1 MSNIRLSVIVPVF
14 RVEQYLDQCV
24 QSLLHQDLR
33 AEEYEIILVDDG
45 SDDNSPV
52 LCDQYAAQYE
62 QIRVIHQTNKGQAA
76 ARNSGIKAAQGQYIC
91 FVDSDD
97 FLEPNTY
104 KPLLKQAIYNTLD
117 ILQFR
122 VQLVSGN
129 KITPIGVPHND
140 NTVYSGEQFVNTCL
154 NVQCYPVIY
163 LIRRNLLTDSSV
175 YFTEGIFYEDVEWVP
190 RMLYA
195 ADRVMRNDVIVY
207 NYVMHPNSTTHPTTK
222 EKWQRVVEDN
232 LTVLNHYS
240 HMIAERKET
249 EWLRAMSASIITAIL
264 TIVAKQFYTERNT
277 YIKQIQ
283 TIYPYTLESKANF
296 PLTEKIKTYLAHISP
311 DLYCFIRHYL

>member
-1 MSNIRLSVIVPVF
+1 MNSILSVIVPVF

-45 SDDNSPV
+45 SDDNSPA
-52 LCDQYAAQYE
+52 LCDQYAAQYP
-62 QIRVIHQTNKGQAA
+62 QIRVIHQPNKGQAA
-76 ARNSGIKAAQGQYIC
+76 ARNTGIRASKGQYIC

-104 KPLLKQAIYNTLD
+104 KPLLKQAIDNTLD

-140 NTVYSGEQFVNTCL
+140 NTVYSGEQFVSTCL

-163 LIRRNLLTDSSV
+163 LIRRNLLTDNSV

-195 ADRVMRNDVIVY
+195 GDRVMRNDVIVY
-207 NYVMHPNSTTHPTTK
+207 NYVMHTNSTTHPTTK
-222 EKWQRVVEDN
+222 EKWQRVIEDN
-232 LTVLNHYS
+232 LTVLKHYS
-240 HMIAERKET
+240 RMIAERKET
-249 EWLRAMSASIITAIL
+249 KWLRSLSASIITAIL
-264 TIVAKQFYTERNT
+264 TIVAKQFYTERNK

-311 DLYCFIRHYL
+311 NLYCFIRHYL